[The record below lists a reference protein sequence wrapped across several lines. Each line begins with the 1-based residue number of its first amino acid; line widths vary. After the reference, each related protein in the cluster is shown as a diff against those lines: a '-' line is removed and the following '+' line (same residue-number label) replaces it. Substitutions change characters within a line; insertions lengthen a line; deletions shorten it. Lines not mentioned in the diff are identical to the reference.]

1 MITWNKIVNYG
12 DHFVSCG
19 YPWNPHSVWR
29 PERLQ
34 PQILAVLQ
42 WPRFP
47 QMSAVAHRFLQWLAD
62 LCVVPWNLNYTE
74 KLENAQPYQLLT
86 AISGHKDLTSR
97 RAIIVEV
104 RLPLWNGRHFPNP
117 FPISESS
124 WFQAVL
130 TRYWRDCQIISVVS
144 GCQCDQT
151 ETTENGLLW
160 VWALVEAT

>member
-1 MITWNKIVNYG
+1 MKTFLENT
-12 DHFVSCG
+12 
-19 YPWNPHSVWR
+19 
-29 PERLQ
+29 Q
-34 PQILAVLQ
+34 PQQRNHWTHDVAAHLAALTTLLGNKNIHSLGANRKLQ
-42 WPRFP
+42 QTTVKICFP
-47 QMSAVAHRFLQWLAD
+47 CPWD
-62 LCVVPWNLNYTE
+62 LRHTE
-74 KLENAQPYQLLT
+74 GPENAQPYQLLT